1 MLKGFEQI
9 TVELNDF
16 ETEVSEIIFD
26 WFNENPGKK
35 GLLKNNDISALVYH
49 KIGKSVND
57 ARVRKIIQYLRMHKI
72 PNIIATSNGYFSSED
87 LKEIE
92 NWIISLRQRE
102 ASIRAI
108 REKAERHLE
117 IARFRKYAAN
127 QMEIF

>member
-16 ETEVSEIIFD
+16 ETQASEIVFD
-26 WFNENPGKK
+26 WFNSNPGRK
-35 GLLKNNDISALVYH
+35 GMLKNNDISALVYH
-49 KIGKSVND
+49 QMGKSLSD
-57 ARVRKIIQYLRMHKI
+57 ARVRKIIQYLRMYRI
-72 PNIIATSNGYFSSED
+72 PNIIATSNGYICSED
-87 LKEIE
+87 IKDIE

-102 ASIRAI
+102 ASIRTI
-108 REKAERHLE
+108 REKAEKHLE